1 MPAAGRTP
9 VMPWVTA
16 AFAAA
21 SLASVGL
28 QQAGIAGPWLPVALG
43 SGACA
48 LASAIATALQSRTQA
63 HLQAGIQARAAMA
76 ESERDG
82 LQRDLQRHD
91 RLEQELLRAKQ
102 AAESAAMAKGEF
114 LATMSHEIRTPLNG
128 IVPMLEMLSRAP
140 LAPDQREMLSTA
152 TASSHQLLRI
162 VDDILD
168 YSKLEAN
175 KLDLEITGFNLRELL
190 DSVLQL
196 MYRPAENKG
205 LRLSLQLDPAV
216 RLPVRG
222 DPVRLRQV
230 LTNLV
235 GNAIKFTDRGSV
247 TLVVRRLGE
256 TAAQHLL
263 RFEVRDTGIGI
274 EEDARHR
281 LFHSFSQ
288 ADASTTRL
296 YGGTGL
302 GLAICRRIVDLMGG
316 RIDVVSEVGRGST
329 FWFEAPLMKVI
340 GDLRQRDNGALD
352 HGRVL
357 IVSPDARLRQRLTL
371 LATNWGMQPVAV
383 ETTQE
388 AMDRLRLVGEQGQQ
402 DYLAVLADIGGIRST
417 ALALHRAIARRPSP
431 DALRL
436 VWLYGDEAVPTEL
449 QPRSTQ
455 LSRQSPDADLRA
467 ALTGAAPEQD
477 AADLLPTMEE
487 IFPEPVRE
495 PAPAAPVI
503 DASASPQPPASVTT
517 PAVVEPAAA
526 APEPAI
532 VSAMRTE
539 PRLLLVE
546 DNPVNLLV
554 AQKLLAALGFNCDT
568 AANGDLALK
577 RMQADA
583 FDLVLMD
590 CQMPVLDGYAAT
602 RRWRELEAERADGTR
617 LPIVAMTANAMA
629 GDRQRCLDAGMD
641 DYLAKPV
648 SREQLEGCLH
658 RWLPDRMNFVLRN
671 AALVPPA
678 EPAPPS
684 PAVATARAP
693 APSFPVLDQTML
705 EELREIAG
713 DETTRIITIFLED
726 APRLIGTLEKAA
738 AVPDLDAMRD
748 AAHTLKSSSANVGA
762 MALSAAA
769 KRVELGARARKLER
783 PAVAVAL
790 VIAEY
795 ARARMALQGYAAQQ
809 LGRPLLPVPPQAR
822 PPSPAQP
829 APATPQSSSLVN
841 R

>member
-1 MPAAGRTP
+1 MPTAGRTP
-9 VMPWVTA
+9 VMPWVTVA
-16 AFAAA
+16 GVAA
-21 SLASVGL
+21 SGVALGL
-28 QQAGIAGPWLPVALG
+28 HWSGVPGPWLPLTAG
-43 SGACA
+43 MAA
-48 LASAIATALQSRTQA
+48 LALVAAVASALNARSEA
-63 HLQAGIQARAAMA
+63 HRHAGVQARAAMA

-91 RLEQELLRAKQ
+91 RLEQELVRAKQ

-140 LAPDQREMLSTA
+140 LAADQREMLSTA

-190 DSVLQL
+190 DGVLQL
-196 MYRPAENKG
+196 MFRPAENKG

-230 LTNLV
+230 LTNLI
-235 GNAIKFTDRGSV
+235 GNAIKFTERGTI

-329 FWFEAPLMKVI
+329 FWFEVPLMKII

-388 AMDRLRLVGEQGQQ
+388 ALDRLRLVGEQGQQ
-402 DYLAVLADIGGIRST
+402 DYLAVLADVGGIRST
-417 ALALHRAIARRPSP
+417 ALALHRTITRRPSP

-436 VWLYGDEAVPTEL
+436 VWLYGDETVPVEL
-449 QPRSTQ
+449 HPRSTL

-467 ALTGAAPEQD
+467 ALTGAAPEQEPANEALD
-477 AADLLPTMEE
+477 GM
-487 IFPEPVRE
+487 FPEL
-495 PAPAAPVI
+495 ADIAAPPA
-503 DASASPQPPASVTT
+503 DAPPAHTEAEGVARLS
-517 PAVVEPAAA
+517 A
-526 APEPAI
+526 APEEEPATAQPESAV

-554 AQKLLAALGFNCDT
+554 AQKLLSALGFSCET
-568 AANGDLALK
+568 AANGDIALK
-577 RMQADA
+577 RMQVEH
-583 FDLVLMD
+583 FDLILMD

-602 RRWRELEAERADGTR
+602 RRWRELEAQRADGGR

-671 AALVPPA
+671 AALVTNA
-678 EPAPPS
+678 EPAIPA
-684 PAVATARAP
+684 PAVSTARAP

-713 DETTRIITIFLED
+713 DETTRIISIFLED

-809 LGRPLLPVPPQAR
+809 LGRPLLQPPAV
-822 PPSPAQP
+822 
-829 APATPQSSSLVN
+829 ATMPQSSPSSLVN

>member
-1 MPAAGRTP
+1 MPTAGRMP
-9 VMPWVTA
+9 VMPWVTVA
-16 AFAAA
+16 CAVA
-21 SLASVGL
+21 SSTSLGL
-28 QQAGIAGPWLPVALG
+28 HWVGIAGPWLPLAAG
-43 SGACA
+43 SGGACLVA
-48 LASAIATALQSRTQA
+48 AIASALRVRAEVQR
-63 HLQAGIQARAAMA
+63 HAGIQARAAMA

-91 RLEQELLRAKQ
+91 RLEQDLLRAKQ

-140 LAPDQREMLSTA
+140 LAPDQREMLTTA

-190 DSVLQL
+190 DGVLQL

-205 LRLSLQLDPAV
+205 LRLGLQLDPAV

-235 GNAIKFTDRGSV
+235 GNAIKFTERGSI

-329 FWFEAPLMKVI
+329 FWFEVPLMKVI
-340 GDLRQRDNGALD
+340 GDLRQRDSGALD

-388 AMDRLRLVGEQGQQ
+388 ALDRLRLVGEQGQQ
-402 DYLAVLADIGGIRST
+402 DYLAVLADISGIRST
-417 ALALHRAIARRPSP
+417 ALALHRAIARRPLP

-436 VWLYGDEAVPTEL
+436 VWLYGDDTVPAEL
-449 QPRSTQ
+449 HPRSTL

-467 ALTGAAPEQD
+467 VLTGAAPEQD
-477 AADLLPTMEE
+477 PSAMAVTMEE
-487 IFPEPVRE
+487 IFPPSATLVAPVGE
-495 PAPAAPVI
+495 DVVPATADVAMPPLAPAEG
-503 DASASPQPPASVTT
+503 
-517 PAVVEPAAA
+517 AVATE
-526 APEPAI
+526 PEPAV

-554 AQKLLAALGFNCDT
+554 AQKLLSALGFKCET
-568 AANGDLALK
+568 AANGDIALK
-577 RMQADA
+577 RMQLEH
-583 FDLVLMD
+583 FDLILMD

-602 RRWRELEAERADGTR
+602 RRWRELEAQRADGGR

-648 SREQLEGCLH
+648 SREQLESCLH

-671 AALVPPA
+671 AALVAPA
-678 EPAPPS
+678 EPAPPV

-809 LGRPLLPVPPQAR
+809 LGRPLLPPLPTVTA
-822 PPSPAQP
+822 
-829 APATPQSSSLVN
+829 QSSSLVS